1 MKRLDYNNALFP
13 KNLDLGLSIILLSF
27 TLELKFCTYASM
39 LILQI
44 KYTNS

>member
-27 TLELKFCTYASM
+27 TLVNELKFWLTYATM
-39 LILQI
+39 
-44 KYTNS
+44 